1 MKGKNNFFTYL
12 KEYIKSKTDDN
23 YVLNSNSPS
32 RMLNNRDLLIKTIK
46 QNPRFIDELPEE
58 ILFKD
63 DIYIKT
69 ATESGYKVYYGSKF
83 YDNPRFISKY
93 LDYCTELPR
102 IAEIGYS
109 LVDNKEIRDK
119 YLIRAKKE
127 KYLISIHDPQ
137 FLKDDPELALEYFK
151 DLFQKNAKDP
161 SKIVEESIL
170 TKEVMK
176 NDWFMKEFISLC
188 NESEMSEKQI
198 IDMISAIGINLEEDI
213 EIINAVF
220 NGIQPRDIKYFFEK
234 LNISTEQLKKMQ
246 SANINGNLK
255 QLQEIAKYNPIATS
269 LVDGRLLGSD
279 IPRYKQ
285 IKYSGDT
292 GFQKKLFSL
301 SSDRYELFLLL
312 SNGSEE
318 IVKGWEKIDSRL
330 AQNLSGP
337 FYSELINSVVE
348 SINNGQELTP
358 EEINI
363 LKRLLTQEYD
373 ISYSPEYNN
382 YDICNNNIFNI
393 TTREELANYDNIKNN
408 ICKIIIDD
416 PYLKNVEA
424 YSQYEKYLNK
434 FKTLEPID
442 RLRLALVEMG
452 FDMNIDEAKAIANRY
467 NKELLSIPDKDK
479 QALINQARVIHYII
493 NSNSIEELQQLGK
506 SAKYYHLD
514 FNQTM
519 MLLDDIAQ
527 IVEEDIIESLYSP
540 EQEDFVEEHEGVEI
554 YRAPLDF
561 ETVSKFTS
569 GLDKEIW
576 DSSYST
582 YGFGGGESF
591 RIATSMSY
599 TTGEVLNPNYESI
612 TMGIGRNIAK
622 YKMESIIP
630 GDGHTG
636 MSNSPVYCT
645 PEIKAFG
652 RQDIIDKLES
662 KYNEVVVY
670 TLALDQEVET
680 YDKMQPEYFI
690 YYQKTSSMT
699 KEEREQDEYWKETV
713 RVAKEFGVPIV
724 IVDCEAIQKH
734 EYLKINKELEKSDK
748 TEQDK
753 KRLVSKIKHYRY
765 RYGEEEIKALI
776 SDEKLEELE
785 KSIQDEVEE
794 QETIE
799 TIIQSIKEAKE
810 HKSKSKEKVMQEEA
824 NTHTR

>member
-12 KEYIKSKTDDN
+12 REYIKSKTDDN

-69 ATESGYKVYYGSKF
+69 AIESGYKVYYGSKF

-220 NGIQPRDIKYFFEK
+220 NGIQPRDIKYFFKK

-269 LVDGRLLGSD
+269 LVDGRILGSD

-285 IKYSGDT
+285 IKYSGDIS
-292 GFQKKLFSL
+292 FQKKLFSL
-301 SSDRYELFLLL
+301 SQDKYELFLLL
-312 SNGSEE
+312 SNGNEE
-318 IVKGWEKIDSRL
+318 IVRYWEKLDFRL
-330 AQNLSGP
+330 VENLSESY
-337 FYSELINSVVE
+337 YSELINSIID
-348 SINNGQELTP
+348 SIKNEEELTP
-358 EEINI
+358 EEIKK
-363 LKRLLTQEYD
+363 LKKLLIQECDPYFPEYD
-373 ISYSPEYNN
+373 YE
-382 YDICNNNIFNI
+382 ICNNNVFNI
-393 TTREELANYDNIKNN
+393 TTREELVNYDNIKNT
-408 ICKIIIDD
+408 ICKMIIDD
-416 PYLKNVEA
+416 PYLKNIDE
-424 YSQYEKYLNK
+424 YPQYEKYLRK

-442 RLRLALVEMG
+442 RLKLALIEMG
-452 FDMNIDEAKAIANRY
+452 FDMNINEAITIAGSY
-467 NKELLSIPDKDK
+467 NKELLNISDKDK
-479 QALINQARVIHYII
+479 QAIINQARVIHYIM
-493 NSNSIEELQQLGK
+493 NSTNIEELQQLGQSK
-506 SAKYYHLD
+506 SYYHLD
-514 FNQTM
+514 FYQTI
-519 MLLDDIAQ
+519 MLIDDIAQ
-527 IVEEDIIESLYSP
+527 IVEEDIEKNLYSP
-540 EQEDFVEEHEGVEI
+540 KQEDFVEQHEGVKI

-561 ETVSKFTS
+561 ETISKFTD
-569 GLDKEIW
+569 GLSKKIW
-576 DSSYST
+576 DSSYSS
-582 YGFGGGESF
+582 YGFGGKESF
-591 RIATSMSY
+591 RVETSMSY
-599 TTGEVLNPNYESI
+599 TTGEVLNPNYECV
-612 TMGIGRNIAK
+612 TMGIGRSISK
-622 YKMESIIP
+622 YKMSSIIP
-630 GDGHTG
+630 GDGHTN
-636 MSNSPVYCT
+636 MSNSEVYDI
-645 PEIKAFG
+645 PRIDAFS
-652 RQDIIDKLES
+652 RQDIIDRLES

-670 TLALDQEVET
+670 TLSLNPENQT

-699 KEEREQDEYWKETV
+699 HEEREQDEYWKETV